1 MEEAPRGQPLDPE
14 MLRDM
19 RISPRSTSYLLTA
32 GWLQRLSK
40 GAYLLRGDKLRRE
53 GILAFIARKIPGV
66 HVGGRTALAWHAS
79 ALLPAMERIVL
90 WGPRP
95 YKFPSWIAEHLD
107 FSYQTTNLFDEDLP
121 DALGLNPAGADPGVV
136 ISVPERALLELV
148 SDAGKSMTSEEL
160 VQSMD
165 MARDLRES
173 VLDELLSHCT
183 RVKVIKLVRDIGQ
196 RNDCA
201 WASVAQRHADRLSAD
216 KRWSYLSKNGERLT
230 LK

>member
-32 GWLQRLSK
+32 GWLERISK

-66 HVGGRTALAWHAS
+66 HVGSRTALAWHAS
-79 ALLPAMERIVL
+79 ALLPATERIML

-95 YKFPSWIAEHLD
+95 YRFPSWIAEHLD
-107 FSYQTTNLFDEDLP
+107 FSYQTTDLFDNDLP
-121 DALGLNPAGADPGVV
+121 DALGLAPAGADPGVV
-136 ISVPERALLELV
+136 VSAPERALLELA

-160 VQSMD
+160 IQSME
-165 MARDLRES
+165 MARDLREPI
-173 VLDELLSHCT
+173 LDALLSHCT
-183 RVKVIKLVRDIGQ
+183 RVKVIKLVRDLGH
-196 RNDCA
+196 RADYA
-201 WASVAQRHADRLSAD
+201 WAGVAQQHADRLGAD
-216 KRWSYLSKNGERLT
+216 KRWSYLSRNGERLT